1 MAPRRAEAANSPSA
15 DKLPPQ
21 SVENERTV
29 LGAML
34 IEAGAVNE
42 VVELLHENDF
52 YGDVHRKIYRA
63 ILTLYDTRQPVDSL
77 TVTEQLRRQGDLED
91 VGGAAY
97 VTELS
102 REVPTAANA
111 QAYAKIVR
119 EKAVMRALITSCT
132 DVVRRAFDETEDPDK
147 LSRKARRAVA
157 KTEGALDTTGFLK
170 VADKFIDVANRQ
182 NAQVRATDLQMAF
195 LYAAA
200 RYNAFVAKTVLDVDN
215 HEVFVKEMAEQYKEM
230 LRQHLGDPSL
240 REDETS
246 AE

>member
-1 MAPRRAEAANSPSA
+1 M
-15 DKLPPQ
+15 
-21 SVENERTV
+21 
-29 LGAML
+29 
-34 IEAGAVNE
+34 
-42 VVELLHENDF
+42 
-52 YGDVHRKIYRA
+52 
-63 ILTLYDTRQPVDSL
+63 
-77 TVTEQLRRQGDLED
+77 
-91 VGGAAY
+91 
-97 VTELS
+97 
-102 REVPTAANA
+102 
-111 QAYAKIVR
+111 
-119 EKAVMRALITSCT
+119 
-132 DVVRRAFDETEDPDK
+132 TEDPDK
-147 LSRKARRAVA
+147 LNRKARRAVA

-240 REDETS
+240 GEDDTR